1 MPVNSPFGG
10 YDGASVAGNV
20 SESGYK
26 NESSVYSSAD
36 TPSRSGGIGDKPRDD
51 WPRVP
56 KNVVGTLP
64 IDRLV
69 PGSETHWRVLQ
80 YLVGRIE
87 MSERKMTQFYA
98 RWRVNERKFQAYVD
112 LPDYEKILKDQN
124 DKGKPPQV
132 VHITLPYSYA
142 TIATIVT
149 YLVHTFTGRRPMFQ
163 VSSNNTDSMAAASN
177 MEIVLQYNAD
187 HCRLVKQLFQFLQDS
202 EIYGVGI
209 MRTQFKTDF
218 KLRTVWK
225 QNMQYGFLDQMMPQG
240 MQKTREYRK
249 VYQGNEV
256 CAIDPFMFFPDPRVP
271 MADVNKKGEFVWWRS
286 FTGIHELLK
295 EQEADRFKWINYIP
309 KVMRANSFNAP
320 EGLISSRS
328 LVSRGDPIPGYNT
341 DARLGQRVSPY
352 IQIDQGTCDIV
363 PAEIGLSNST
373 RVERWLFAIGNKSQI
388 IQAEPFDADHG
399 MHPVAVTEPH
409 TMGYGFGQM
418 GSLDY
423 LNPLQ
428 DTMSWF
434 LNSHIENVR
443 TAINNMFIVDP
454 SKIEVQ
460 DLKKPGAGKI
470 IRLKR
475 AAYGQDVKTAI
486 TQLQVMDITKGHV
499 NDLAMVMKMGDALS
513 SVTDNLR
520 GLQDQ
525 GGRKTATEVRTAG
538 EAAASR
544 LAAECRLI
552 SAQAIVDLTE
562 QMCLNNQQGLEDD
575 FFIQIVGSDGAQTP
589 IKITPEMLVGDFYYP
604 INDGTLPIDRVATI
618 DIWKQIFI
626 GMTQDPMLQQEYDR
640 GKVFEYI
647 AELSGARNL
656 KDFKMQPGVPPTVQ
670 PNLMPDD
677 QVQQQAQAGNVVPL
691 PRSSRSV
698 PSPISLPAGP
708 AMGQMQPGMGTGP

>member
-1 MPVNSPFGG
+1 MAKNSMSGG
-10 YDGASVAGNV
+10 YDGQSVAGNT
-20 SESGYK
+20 SESGYR
-26 NESSVYSSAD
+26 NESTVYSSAD
-36 TPSRSGGIGDKPRDD
+36 EPARSGGIGDKPRSD
-51 WPRVP
+51 WPKVP
-56 KNVVGTLP
+56 ARAATIKP
-64 IDRLV
+64 IDRLT
-69 PGSETHWRVLQ
+69 PGSETHWRIVQ
-80 YLVGRIE
+80 YLVGRLE
-87 MSERKMTQFYA
+87 MSERKMTQFYS

-124 DKGKPPQV
+124 DKGKPAQV
-132 VHITLPYSYA
+132 IHITLPYSYA

-149 YLVHTFTGRRPMFQ
+149 YLVHTFTGRRPIFQ

-209 MRTQFKTDF
+209 LRTQFKTDF
-218 KLRTVWK
+218 ALRTVWK
-225 QNMQYGFLDQMMPQG
+225 QNMQYGFLDAMMPQG
-240 MQKTREYRK
+240 MQKSREFRK

-256 CAIDPFMFFPDPRVP
+256 AAIDPFMFFPDPRVP
-271 MADVNKKGEFVWWRS
+271 MADVNKKGEFVFWRS
-286 FTGIHELLK
+286 FTGMHELLK
-295 EQEADRFKWINYIP
+295 EQEAGRFKWINYIP

-363 PAEIGLSNST
+363 PAELGLSPST

-388 IQAEPFDADHG
+388 IQAEPFEADHG

-434 LNSHIENVR
+434 LNSHMENVR

-460 DLKKPGAGKI
+460 DLKKPGPGKI

-499 NDLAMVMKMGDALS
+499 NDLALIMKMGDALS

-562 QMCLNNQQGLEDD
+562 QMCLNNQQNLEDD
-575 FFIQIVGSDGAQTP
+575 FFMKIVGQEGSQTP
-589 IKITPEMLVGDFYYP
+589 IHITPEMLVGDFYYP

-618 DIWKQIFI
+618 DIWKQIFMAI
-626 GMTQDPMLQQEYDR
+626 TQDPQMSQEYDR
-640 GKVFEYI
+640 GKIFEYI
-647 AELSGARNL
+647 AELSGARTI
-656 KDFKMQPGVPPTVQ
+656 KDFKVQPGQMPTVM
-670 PNLMPDD
+670 PNLQPDA
-677 QVQQQAQAGNVVPL
+677 QVQAQAQAGNVVPM
-691 PRSSRSV
+691 PRSGRST
-698 PSPISLPAGP
+698 PSPISSIPMP
-708 AMGQMQPGMGTGP
+708 AMGPGGPGVG